1 MKCLSQ
7 FHSQKK
13 LILSKDVLLSVF
25 LIVELDLLAE
35 LSHNLENLW
44 LEPLDIKYDIKYFVV
59 ITIESRFQHL
69 KNYQC

>member
-35 LSHNLENLW
+35 LLHNLENLW
-44 LEPLDIKYDIKYFVV
+44 LEPLDIKYFVV